1 MFRGNTMN
9 TQLTKT
15 ALFTAVALSVVACS
29 PSGTGGLAG
38 IGGSGYVSSGSV
50 TGFGSVFINGV
61 EFETDN
67 ASIAIDGSQSA
78 ETDLGVG
85 DVCVLQGSVNVDGV
99 TGTATTIVCND
110 ELEGYVLDVSL
121 TNGIGTMNVM
131 GQIVTITADTVFDSD
146 IRASIADLI
155 VNDIVE
161 VHGYSDGKGN
171 VFATRME
178 TKNSEEDIEVKGL
191 VSNLKLTD
199 MTFELGNL
207 LVVDYSSAAEG
218 VPNLA
223 DGLYVEV
230 KTNDIPIGD
239 VANGFI
245 LIASKVEI
253 EEDGDLDVDGDEGED
268 IEVQGV
274 VSNVTQTSFDFNGT
288 TVLFASLETD
298 DDFNLESLEDGMI
311 ITVEGH
317 IDENGNF
324 VVEEIEE
331 DYASENEDEGFVT
344 ALTDTTIT
352 ISVNNI
358 DMTFT
363 VNNETRMIDEQ
374 DQDVVPEFYFSLA
387 DIKTGDF
394 VEIDYYT
401 DDISGDNI
409 ANEIER
415 EDAPS

>member
-1 MFRGNTMN
+1 MKNQITR
-9 TQLTKT
+9 T
-15 ALFTAVALSVVACS
+15 ALSAAIALTVVACS

-50 TGFGSVFINGV
+50 TGFGSVFVNGV

-67 ASIAIDGSQSA
+67 ASITIDGSQSA

-121 TNGIGTMNVM
+121 LNNGIGTMNVM

-146 IRASIADLI
+146 TKASIADLI
-155 VNDIVE
+155 ATDIVE
-161 VHGYSDGKGN
+161 VHGYPDGKGN
-171 VFATRME
+171 IYATRIE

-191 VSNLKLTD
+191 ISNLTD
-199 MTFELGNL
+199 TTFELGNL
-207 LVVDYSSAAEG
+207 RVDYSSATEVAS
-218 VPNLA
+218 NLA

-230 KTNDIPIGD
+230 KTQDALIGD
-239 VANGFI
+239 VTNGFT

-268 IEVQGV
+268 LEVQGI
-274 VSNVTQTSFDFNGT
+274 VSNITQTSFDFNGT

-298 DDFNLESLEDGMI
+298 DDFNLGSLENGMI

-317 IDENGNF
+317 IDADGNF

-331 DYASENEDEGFVT
+331 DHASENEAEGFVT

-352 ISVNNI
+352 ISVNNVDI
-358 DMTFT
+358 TFS

-374 DQDVVPEFYFSLA
+374 DEGVVPEFYFSLA
-387 DIKTGDF
+387 DIKISDF
-394 VEIDYYT
+394 VEIDYYI
-401 DDISGDNI
+401 DDISGDKI
-409 ANEIER
+409 ANKVER
-415 EDAPS
+415 DDAPS